1 MSGYDNS
8 YWFALIKKLCTTAV
22 RIKNVVYTS
31 YFNFQFSMIMVIS
44 FWKMPEEK
52 YDVFKDELRIMSKIY
67 VFNCKSTFRKY
78 SKSNIITISY
88 IILIAVYVM

>member
-52 YDVFKDELRIMSKIY
+52 YDELRIMNKIY

-78 SKSNIITISY
+78 SKSNIITIAY
-88 IILIAVYVM
+88 IILIVVYVI